1 MAFTRSHA
9 TSLLNQAEMG
19 LFDDSRANS
28 LRGLSANELGK
39 RIERARKARDR
50 ARDLLQRQ
58 KLASRSRTGSKRG
71 VSGQAN
77 QRSKRKA
84 ELLAEILGR
93 FEDQLKGVEK
103 AGAAVKPKPKAKASA
118 RPAARQAAGKQVAAR
133 KKAATPKR
141 AGSKRDATPPGRKAT
156 ARAAD
161 AGESPATARKS
172 RQKSPAPAA
181 RRGIDGKGAES
192 ASKAAR
198 SSTKLPAKAAAGR
211 GAKPAAK
218 PITPRR
224 ALANTRKLLEA
235 KQARERQGQPWQTLD
250 PMHDHLPQPGYQSG
264 QAAEKAEELHS
275 GQSRMT
281 PIEGS
286 ISTRDRKNQG
296 KRDRHSGS

>member
-1 MAFTRSHA
+1 MAFTRSQA
-9 TSLLNQAEMG
+9 TSLLTQAEMG
-19 LFDDSRANS
+19 LFDDSRINS
-28 LRGLSANELGK
+28 LRRLSASELGK
-39 RIERARKARDR
+39 RVERARKARDR

-93 FEDQLKGVEK
+93 FEGQLKAAEK
-103 AGAAVKPKPKAKASA
+103 ADAAGKAKAKTKAKTSV
-118 RPAARQAAGKQVAAR
+118 RPAARKAPAKQGAAKKKTASPGPADGKRGATPPR
-133 KKAATPKR
+133 KKAG
-141 AGSKRDATPPGRKAT
+141 AGSVDAARAPANASKTRQKAT
-156 ARAAD
+156 APGD
-161 AGESPATARKS
+161 
-172 RQKSPAPAA
+172 
-181 RRGIDGKGAES
+181 RRGTVVKGAGATS
-192 ASKAAR
+192 KTASR
-198 SSTKLPAKAAAGR
+198 SKPRQKAAAGR
-211 GAKPAAK
+211 GSKAAA

-250 PMHDHLPQPGYQSG
+250 PVHDHLPQPGYQSG

>member
-1 MAFTRSHA
+1 MAFTRSQA

-103 AGAAVKPKPKAKASA
+103 AGAAVKPKAKASA

-133 KKAATPKR
+133 KKAATSKR
-141 AGSKRDATPPGRKAT
+141 AGSKRDATPPGGKAT
-156 ARAAD
+156 TRAAD
-161 AGESPATARKS
+161 AGESPTTARKS
-172 RQKSPAPAA
+172 PQKSPAPAA
-181 RRGIDGKGAES
+181 RRGIDGKGAGS
-192 ASKAAR
+192 ASKAA
-198 SSTKLPAKAAAGR
+198 SGSTNPRAKAAAGR

-250 PMHDHLPQPGYQSG
+250 PVHDHLPQPGYQSG

>member
-1 MAFTRSHA
+1 
-9 TSLLNQAEMG
+9 MG
-19 LFDDSRANS
+19 LFDDSRANT
-28 LRGLSANELGK
+28 LRGLDAAELGK

-58 KLASRSRTGSKRG
+58 KLASRARTGSKRG
-71 VSGQAN
+71 ASGQAN
-77 QRSKRKA
+77 QRTKQKA
-84 ELLAEILGR
+84 ELLAEILVR

-103 AGAAVKPKPKAKASA
+103 AGAAVKSKVKASA
-118 RPAARQAAGKQVAAR
+118 RPAATRAAAKQGAVT
-133 KKAATPKR
+133 KKTATPKR
-141 AGSKRDATPPGRKAT
+141 AGGKRGATPPGRKPT

-161 AGESPATARKS
+161 AGQSPATAKKA
-172 RQKSPAPAA
+172 RQTSP
-181 RRGIDGKGAES
+181 
-192 ASKAAR
+192 ASKAAS
-198 SSTKLPAKAAAGR
+198 SSTKPRAKVGAGR
-211 GAKPAAK
+211 GAEPAAK

-250 PMHDHLPQPGYQSG
+250 PVHDHLPQPGYQSG

-296 KRDRHSGS
+296 KRDRRGDSQ